1 MEQIDLNHRL
11 SQLQKLKGIAENHII
26 SDSQQNI
33 SAWVADGKPANWIEV
48 ETNGNYT
55 VYVDHSYGWL
65 ALFDNNTLLCWGK
78 ETMYDCGGVVVLD
91 KEYYS
96 ASKYIW
102 L

>member
-1 MEQIDLNHRL
+1 MVEIDLNHRL
-11 SQLQKLKGIAENHII
+11 AQLEKLKHIAEKHVI
-26 SDSQQNI
+26 SFNKQSLEVWQAED
-33 SAWVADGKPANWIEV
+33 KPANWIAV
-48 ETNGNYT
+48 ETNRQYT

-65 ALFDNNTLLCWGK
+65 ALFDNNTLLCSGK